1 MTKQT
6 APLPDLDVSF
16 VREVDEELRRDQMNK
31 LWKRFG
37 LPLSLAGA
45 ILVAGTAGYIW
56 WKGDVLKQN
65 IQASN
70 TLASIL
76 GQYNTDDKAKQNG
89 AEIAA
94 KLKDAAATLPD
105 QQAALARLYAVGI
118 DPNNAAELEKIR
130 ASSKLSPL
138 YKDLAL
144 LVSLQTRMDKD
155 DPATLQKELAPL
167 MQEASPW
174 RYSAREMSALLSI
187 KQKDYPAART
197 LLLGLKSDAN
207 TSSAM
212 TTRVNALLASLPSE

>member
-37 LPLSLAGA
+37 LPLSIAGA

-56 WKGDVLKQN
+56 WKNDVLKQN

-70 TLASIL
+70 TLATIL

-89 AEIAA
+89 AEIAV
-94 KLKDAAATLPD
+94 KLKEAAPNLPD

-138 YKDLAL
+138 YKELAHL
-144 LVSLQTRMDKD
+144 INLQTRMDKD
-155 DPATLQKELAPL
+155 DPAVLQKELAPL
-167 MQEASPW
+167 MQETSPW
-174 RYSAREMSALLSI
+174 RYSAREMSALLSM
-187 KQKDYPAART
+187 KQKDYQAART

-207 TSSAM
+207 TSAAM
-212 TTRVNALLASLPSE
+212 TARVNALLASLPSE

>member
-1 MTKQT
+1 MTKHT

-16 VREVDEELRRDQMNK
+16 AREVDEELRRDQMNK

-37 LPLSLAGA
+37 LPLSIAGA
-45 ILVAGTAGYIW
+45 LLVAATAGYIW

-70 TLASIL
+70 TLATIL

-89 AEIAA
+89 AEIAT
-94 KLKDAAATLPD
+94 KLKEAAPSLPD

-130 ASSKLSPL
+130 SSSKLEPL

-155 DPATLQKELAPL
+155 DPAALQKELAPL
-167 MQEASPW
+167 LQDTSPW
-174 RYSAREMSALLSI
+174 RYSAREMSALLSM
-187 KQKDYPAART
+187 KQKDYQAARSV
-197 LLLGLKSDAN
+197 LLSLKSDPN